1 MRFGRAPSWRFAV
14 LLAATLASRA
24 AAQNAV
30 TVSGHVTAGSLPVR
44 GANVGIPSLGLS
56 ATSDADGR
64 YSFIVPSS
72 RVRGQRVTLTARYLR
87 YPPRS
92 VEITLVGGAL
102 TQDFEMQTA
111 PEHAL
116 PTERRPISSAS
127 DAETLLR
134 PLFGVQRVVDS
145 SALSEVPGALDLGS
159 ALAGRVT
166 GLQVTS
172 AVANGTSVLRFRG
185 PHSIAAPADPLFVVD
200 GVAVDNSSLNSRSEQ
215 FGAGGFDYGTAI
227 RDLDLGDIASVTVLD
242 QAQANILY
250 GSRAA
255 NGVVVV
261 TTKSG
266 SGLNGFDVAASQQ
279 VSFES
284 PLRLPRYQNDF
295 GQGLNGQ
302 FEFFDGTGGGINDA
316 IAESWGPPLDGRAV
330 AQASYTQPGRP
341 DVRLWLPNPNNVS
354 GFFENGHT
362 FTTNVSAQGGDALGG
377 FRLAASDRA
386 ASGLTPSTSAGRET
400 IALKANRRLDDR
412 FSIAASG
419 QFINNR
425 ESALPEAGFSP
436 GNPMAEFAVMG
447 RQVDLDALQSHVVDA
462 SGNQINWIYTTHDNP
477 YFESTQNSNEHRRS
491 RVLGGLS
498 GTYSFAA
505 ALSATARVGVDSYH
519 ETRDFTVAPS
529 WTGGFPYFAGQ
540 GDFSTGG
547 FQNQGI
553 AAHEMNLELFL
564 QGGPT
569 GANAFPLHVTGGA
582 SRRSN
587 GLRLTT
593 DGADFLES
601 AGTNAALPPPERLL
615 SDSHTDAI
623 FVTADLGLGAYAALR
638 GGIRD
643 ERISAASVSGVSTI
657 YPQVS
662 GTFDVGRALRLG
674 WGGLESAR
682 LHASWSR
689 AGNQLTAATLR
700 SVYFG
705 LDSTGFPA
713 ALPSASQQN
722 ALPPE
727 ISAAWDLGGGVTKSD
742 GRLAFD
748 VTYYHASS
756 SDLVLP
762 DAAPSRDAFS
772 SSGRTGA
779 LTDDG
784 IEAQLHATPILT
796 RSGFEWSV
804 VARYGQN
811 RSRVDALS
819 DAESALPLGPS
830 LWGLTVEARTGE
842 PLPTL
847 FGSGYLR
854 DPSTGQLLLEDG
866 HPLPDSLNP
875 RVLGSAE
882 PTWTGSF
889 ANLLRFRGLELN
901 LLIDAHVG
909 GQVFSA
915 TNLWGQTSGT
925 FIQTAF
931 RPDTGLLIR
940 GIDVATGQRN
950 VRHVATQ
957 DYYHA
962 LLPIQEAWVYDATFA
977 KLREARLTLDMPLH
991 WLGVFTAQSLRASVI
1006 GRNLLMFA
1014 RAPNIDPETALSAS
1028 AFQGVELGQPPTA
1041 KSIGFQF
1048 SIVP

>member
-1 MRFGRAPSWRFAV
+1 VKFGRALSWRFPV
-14 LLAATLASRA
+14 LLAATFASRA
-24 AAQNAV
+24 VAQNAV
-30 TVSGHVTAGSLPVR
+30 TVSGRVTADSLPVQ

-87 YPPRS
+87 FPPRS
-92 VEITLVGGAL
+92 VEVTLVGGTL

-111 PEHAL
+111 PERA
-116 PTERRPISSAS
+116 PSTKRGPVPNAG
-127 DAETLLR
+127 AAV
-134 PLFGVQRVVDS
+134 PLSQPFFGVRRVVDS
-145 SALSEVPGALDLGS
+145 SGLAELPGAPDLGS

-172 AVANGTSVLRFRG
+172 AVASGSSLLRFRG
-185 PHSIAAPADPLFVVD
+185 PHSIAAPAGPLFVID
-200 GVAVDNSSLNSRSEQ
+200 GVPVDNSSFNSRSEQ

-227 RDLDLGDIASVTVLD
+227 RDLNLADIASVTVLD
-242 QAQANILY
+242 QGQANIEY

-261 TTKSG
+261 TTKTG
-266 SGLNGFDVAASQQ
+266 NGLNGFDVAASQQ

-284 PLRLPRYQNDF
+284 PLRLPRYQNGF

-316 IAESWGPPLDGRAV
+316 IAENWGPPLDGRAV
-330 AQASYTQPGRP
+330 AQASYTQPRRP

-354 GFFENGHT
+354 GFFETGHT
-362 FTTNVSAQGGDALGG
+362 LTTNVSAQGGNALGG
-377 FRLAASDRA
+377 LRLAASDRT
-386 ASGLTPSTSAGRET
+386 ASGLTPSMSGGRET
-400 IALKANRRLDDR
+400 IALRANRRLGDR
-412 FSIAASG
+412 FSVATSG

-425 ESALPEAGFSP
+425 VSALPGAGFSP
-436 GNPMAEFAVMG
+436 ANPMAEFAVMG
-447 RQVDLDALQSHVVDA
+447 RQVDLDALQSHVVDTA
-462 SGNQINWIYTTHDNP
+462 ENQINWIYTAHDNP
-477 YFESTQNSNEHRRS
+477 YFASTQNSNENRRS

-498 GTYSFAA
+498 GTYAFSP

-519 ETRDFTVAPS
+519 ETRDFTIAPS
-529 WTGGFPYFAGQ
+529 WMGGFPYFAGQ

-553 AAHEMNLELFL
+553 SAHESNLELVL
-564 QGGPT
+564 QGGPA
-569 GANAFPLHVTGGA
+569 GASAFPLHLTGGA

-587 GLRLTT
+587 GLQLTT
-593 DGADFLES
+593 EGADVLEP
-601 AGTNAALPPPERLL
+601 AGSNAALPAPERLV
-615 SDSHTDAI
+615 SDSHTDAV
-623 FVTADLGLGAYAALR
+623 FVVADLGVGAYSAVRA
-638 GGIRD
+638 GIRD
-643 ERISAASVSGVSTI
+643 ERISAADVAGVSTI

-674 WGGLESAR
+674 GALEGAR

-689 AGNQLTAATLR
+689 AGNELTAAALR

-713 ALPSASQQN
+713 TLPPTSQQN
-722 ALPPE
+722 ALAPE
-727 ISAAWDLGGGVTKSD
+727 ITEAWDLGGGVAKSD
-742 GRLAFD
+742 GRLALD
-748 VTYYHASS
+748 ATYYHSS
-756 SDLVLP
+756 SSNLVLP
-762 DAAPSRDAFS
+762 GAPPSPDALS
-772 SSGRTGA
+772 SSFRTGA
-779 LTDDG
+779 LTNNG
-784 IEAQLHATPILT
+784 IEAELNATPILT

-811 RSRVDALS
+811 RSRVDVLS
-819 DAESALPLGPS
+819 ADATELPLGPS

-847 FGSGYLR
+847 VGSAYLR

-875 RVLGSAE
+875 RVLGRAE

-889 ANLLRFRGLELN
+889 ANLVRFRGFELN

-909 GQVFSA
+909 GQIFSA
-915 TNLWGQTSGT
+915 TNLWGQYSGT
-925 FIQTAF
+925 STETAF

-940 GIDVATGQRN
+940 GIDVATGQQN
-950 VRHVATQ
+950 VQHVTTQ
-957 DYYHA
+957 DYYHS
-962 LLPIQEAWVYDATFA
+962 LLPIQEAWVYDATFV

-1006 GRNLLMFA
+1006 GRNLLMSA

-1028 AFQGVELGQPPTA
+1028 AFQGAELGQPPTA
-1041 KSIGFQF
+1041 RSIGFQI